1 MTPAKEGVLHALCK
15 TGNLSHVGP
24 WGSSASRCGEASA
37 KSQREK
43 PKSALFS
50 ETPQTLNPNSAVPDQ
65 KHSHGAPHVMH
76 TPEGHSPL
84 AFLLPAGFQ
93 HCSGLGSLSETSE
106 FNRSRKLK
114 EKKPESLR
122 LPTVLT
128 LCRIFLN
135 HVFDSEGSWET
146 QILQGFGKI

>member
-1 MTPAKEGVLHALCK
+1 
-15 TGNLSHVGP
+15 
-24 WGSSASRCGEASA
+24 
-37 KSQREK
+37 
-43 PKSALFS
+43 
-50 ETPQTLNPNSAVPDQ
+50 
-65 KHSHGAPHVMH
+65 MH